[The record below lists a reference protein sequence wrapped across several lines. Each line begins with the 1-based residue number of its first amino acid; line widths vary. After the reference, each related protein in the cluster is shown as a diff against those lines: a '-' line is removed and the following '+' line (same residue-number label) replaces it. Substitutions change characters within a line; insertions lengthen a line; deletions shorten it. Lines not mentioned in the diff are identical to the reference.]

1 MTDITPIIEALI
13 ALIAALLSAFLIPWL
28 HSKTNAQGTQ
38 HLLTWVDIAV
48 RAAQQLYYQQ
58 DGEVRLQHAL
68 SVLAE
73 KGFDVNDETV
83 LDAVEA
89 AVLKLHRELEAA
101 A

>member
-1 MTDITPIIEALI
+1 MITSSILQKYKDENGEYGVSEEGWKVIENIYANC
-13 ALIAALLSAFLIPWL
+13 
-28 HSKTNAQGTQ
+28 H
-38 HLLTWVDIAV
+38 
-48 RAAQQLYYQQ
+48 YQQ

-89 AVLKLHRELEAA
+89 AVLKLHRELEVVA
-101 A
+101 